1 MESNGD
7 ARGYIDIQKC
17 SKNNKLGCCFEGCQR
32 FGPHFVEERLD
43 KFMCSRD
50 WVNNFYDHAATN
62 LLTVSFDNCPVLME
76 VRERGKSVYYERK
89 APRRIHYEDIW
100 SAYETCK
107 SIVQEEWS
115 SQGNW
120 KYGNPVLQFQK
131 STKSSMAKL
140 KWWKEEAE
148 VEAKFCEYFQE
159 IFTSSRPNQAQID
172 AALAGL
178 LPKITEDMK
187 NQLNQ
192 PFTAEN
198 ISEALNQMCLTK
210 APGLD
215 GLPDVFFQK
224 HWQAVECGIVSTCL
238 HTLNERESFS
248 NLLLQAEQNHQFQGL
263 KFGKE
268 ITISHLLFADNSLVL
283 TKASVDSCKALK
295 AIFDRYAAA
304 SGQLFNFDK
313 SSMIF
318 SGKIP
323 GDRINAIKSIFQLKH
338 KFFLSGRKEVLIKAV
353 AQAVPVYTMIIFK
366 LPIGLCDDIQ
376 MAMAKFWWRS
386 KEDKCGIHWARWEK
400 MSQAKSR
407 GGLGFREMSS
417 FNQALVAKQGWR
429 LLQYPHLLVTKVLK
443 ARCCKKKFG
452 GGLAIVNRFIFAGII
467 GYQGS
472 KPLGPSQ
479 SKIYQQKLQ
488 SQSLL
493 ILKTSGITERLYA
506 VKSGYQLAL
515 KMKYLDKPS
524 CSYKSFNHWNRLWTL
539 QLPEKIKI
547 FMWRASQNL
556 LPTDEN
562 LWKKKILVEPYC
574 QVYKQGVESV
584 SHVLVHCKVVR
595 KVWVHAPFE
604 ICFPDATNQDMWS
617 VMLEITKKLSK
628 SDIEI
633 FVAYCWAIW
642 YGRNHKIF
650 YGKKMGCCRV
660 VAKAEAVVEAY
671 KQVSQQRQ
679 GSGGMHNPMK
689 SQKWCPPSVNVFKA
703 NMAAAI
709 NYEKGIA
716 GLGAVIRYSNSRIIV
731 ATIKTTQF
739 TGDVKA
745 VEAEAVE

>member
-1 MESNGD
+1 MVGRN
-7 ARGYIDIQKC
+7 K
-17 SKNNKLGCCFEGCQR
+17 KNFFN
-32 FGPHFVEERLD
+32 
-43 KFMCSRD
+43 
-50 WVNNFYDHAATN
+50 
-62 LLTVSFDNCPVLME
+62 E
-76 VRERGKSVYYERK
+76 V
-89 APRRIHYEDIW
+89 
-100 SAYETCK
+100 
-107 SIVQEEWS
+107 
-115 SQGNW
+115 
-120 KYGNPVLQFQK
+120 
-131 STKSSMAKL
+131 KL
-140 KWWKEEAE
+140 K
-148 VEAKFCEYFQE
+148 VV
-159 IFTSSRPNQAQID
+159 S
-172 AALAGL
+172 
-178 LPKITEDMK
+178 KIS
-187 NQLNQ
+187 N
-192 PFTAEN
+192 
-198 ISEALNQMCLTK
+198 
-210 APGLD
+210 
-215 GLPDVFFQK
+215 
-224 HWQAVECGIVSTCL
+224 WQ
-238 HTLNERESFS
+238 
-248 NLLLQAEQNHQFQGL
+248 
-263 KFGKE
+263 
-268 ITISHLLFADNSLVL
+268 
-283 TKASVDSCKALK
+283 
-295 AIFDRYAAA
+295 
-304 SGQLFNFDK
+304 
-313 SSMIF
+313 
-318 SGKIP
+318 
-323 GDRINAIKSIFQLKH
+323 H

-443 ARCCKKKFG
+443 ARQVLQKE
-452 GGLAIVNRFIFAGII
+452 IRWRI
-467 GYQGS
+467 GNCEQIHICRDNWIPRLETFR
-472 KPLGPSQ
+472 PLSIQNLPAEATVSE
-479 SKIYQQKLQ
+479 
-488 SQSLL
+488 L
-493 ILKTSGITERLYA
+493 INFENQWDHRKVKQLYA